1 MKEFMSFYYL
11 FVFLY
16 IYAKQGQKQ
25 LFLRLCATVVYVV
38 SRSQTRHLRSVNMAL
53 RMRNYGT

>member
-25 LFLRLCATVVYVV
+25 IFLRLCATVVYVV

>member
-1 MKEFMSFYYL
+1 MKDFISFYYL
-11 FVFLY
+11 FVFMY

-25 LFLRLCATVVYVV
+25 LFLRLCATVVYFV
-38 SRSQTRHLRSVNMAL
+38 SRLQTRRLQSVNMAL

>member
-1 MKEFMSFYYL
+1 MKDFISFYYL

-25 LFLRLCATVVYVV
+25 LFLRLCATVVYLV
-38 SRSQTRHLRSVNMAL
+38 SRLQTRRLQSVNMAL
-53 RMRNYGT
+53 RMRNHGT

>member
-1 MKEFMSFYYL
+1 MKDFMSFYYL

-25 LFLRLCATVVYVV
+25 LFLRLCATVGYVV
-38 SRSQTRHLRSVNMAL
+38 SRL
-53 RMRNYGT
+53 

>member
-1 MKEFMSFYYL
+1 MKDFMPFYCL

-38 SRSQTRHLRSVNMAL
+38 SRLQTRRLRSVNMAL

>member
-1 MKEFMSFYYL
+1 MKDFISFYYL

-25 LFLRLCATVVYVV
+25 LFLRLCATVVYFV
-38 SRSQTRHLRSVNMAL
+38 SRLQTRRLQSVNMAL
-53 RMRNYGT
+53 RMRNHGT

>member
-1 MKEFMSFYYL
+1 MKDFMSFRCL

-25 LFLRLCATVVYVV
+25 LFLRLCATVV
-38 SRSQTRHLRSVNMAL
+38 
-53 RMRNYGT
+53 

>member
-1 MKEFMSFYYL
+1 MKDFIPFCCL

-25 LFLRLCATVVYVV
+25 LFLRLCVTVVYVV
-38 SRSQTRHLRSVNMAL
+38 SRLQTRLLRSVNMAL

>member
-1 MKEFMSFYYL
+1 MKDFISFYYL

-16 IYAKQGQKQ
+16 VYAKQGQKQ
-25 LFLRLCATVVYVV
+25 LFLRLCATVVYFV
-38 SRSQTRHLRSVNMAL
+38 SRLQTRRLQSVNMAL

>member
-1 MKEFMSFYYL
+1 MKDFVSFCCL

-38 SRSQTRHLRSVNMAL
+38 SRLQTRRLRSVNMAL

>member
-1 MKEFMSFYYL
+1 MKDFMSFYYL

-38 SRSQTRHLRSVNMAL
+38 SRLQTRLLRSVNMPL
-53 RMRNYGT
+53 RMRNHGT

>member
-1 MKEFMSFYYL
+1 MKDFIPFCCL

-16 IYAKQGQKQ
+16 IYTKQGQKQ

-38 SRSQTRHLRSVNMAL
+38 SRLQTRRLRSVNMAL

>member
-1 MKEFMSFYYL
+1 MKDFIFFYYL

-25 LFLRLCATVVYVV
+25 LFLRLCATVVYLV
-38 SRSQTRHLRSVNMAL
+38 SRLQTRRLQSVNMAL
-53 RMRNYGT
+53 RMRNHGT

>member
-1 MKEFMSFYYL
+1 MKDFMSFCCL
-11 FVFLY
+11 FAFLY

-25 LFLRLCATVVYVV
+25 LFLRLCATVVFAV
-38 SRSQTRHLRSVNMAL
+38 SRLQTRRLRSVNMAL

>member
-1 MKEFMSFYYL
+1 MKDFISFYYL

-25 LFLRLCATVVYVV
+25 LFLRLCATVVYLV
-38 SRSQTRHLRSVNMAL
+38 SRLQTRLLRSVNMPL
-53 RMRNYGT
+53 RMRNHGT

>member
-1 MKEFMSFYYL
+1 MKDFMSFCCL

-25 LFLRLCATVVYVV
+25 LFLRLCATVVYLV
-38 SRSQTRHLRSVNMAL
+38 SRSQKRHLRSVNMAL
-53 RMRNYGT
+53 RMRNNGT

>member
-1 MKEFMSFYYL
+1 MKDFMSFRCL

-25 LFLRLCATVVYVV
+25 LFLRLCATVGYVV
-38 SRSQTRHLRSVNMAL
+38 SRLQTRHLRSVNMPL
-53 RMRNYGT
+53 RMRNHGT

>member
-1 MKEFMSFYYL
+1 MKDFMSFCCF

-25 LFLRLCATVVYVV
+25 LFLRLCATVVYFV
-38 SRSQTRHLRSVNMAL
+38 SRLQTRLLRSVNMPL
-53 RMRNYGT
+53 RMRNHGT

>member
-1 MKEFMSFYYL
+1 MKDFIPFCCL

-25 LFLRLCATVVYVV
+25 LFLRLCATVVYFV
-38 SRSQTRHLRSVNMAL
+38 SRLQTRLLRSVNMPL
-53 RMRNYGT
+53 RMRNHGT

>member
-1 MKEFMSFYYL
+1 MKDFIPFCCL

-25 LFLRLCATVVYVV
+25 LFLRLCATVVYAV
-38 SRSQTRHLRSVNMAL
+38 SRLQTRHLRSVNMPL

>member
-1 MKEFMSFYYL
+1 MKDFKSFCCL

-25 LFLRLCATVVYVV
+25 LFCCLCATVDYFV
-38 SRSQTRHLRSVNMAL
+38 SRLQTRHLRSVNMAL

>member
-1 MKEFMSFYYL
+1 MKDFMSFCCL

-25 LFLRLCATVVYVV
+25 LFLRLCATVVYAV
-38 SRSQTRHLRSVNMAL
+38 SRLQIMLFME
-53 RMRNYGT
+53 RNYGI

>member
-1 MKEFMSFYYL
+1 MKDFMSFCCL

-16 IYAKQGQKQ
+16 IYAKQRQKQ

-38 SRSQTRHLRSVNMAL
+38 SRSQTRHLRSVIMAL

>member
-1 MKEFMSFYYL
+1 MKDFIPFCCL

-25 LFLRLCATVVYVV
+25 LFLRLCATVGYVV
-38 SRSQTRHLRSVNMAL
+38 SRLQTRHLRSVTMVL

>member
-25 LFLRLCATVVYVV
+25 LFLRLCATVGYVV
-38 SRSQTRHLRSVNMAL
+38 SRLQTRHLRSVNMAL

>member
-1 MKEFMSFYYL
+1 MKDFVSFCCL

-25 LFLRLCATVVYVV
+25 LFLRLCATVVYAV
-38 SRSQTRHLRSVNMAL
+38 SRLQTRRLRSVNMVL